1 MTTSDQSI
9 EALQQENQR
18 LREQV
23 AALTSERDQQNQPSQ
38 DTPERYNLL
47 FQNMVEGTVFHEV
60 VYDTEGQACNYRI
73 LDVNPAFERML
84 QIPRAAILG
93 KVATEAYG
101 TESAPF
107 LDIYAGVAHTGTPEQ
122 FQTTFGAQVFDIRV
136 TSPRRGEFVTMFF
149 DITGKKIT
157 EGELLRFRD
166 ILNTTP
172 ELLATAPADTGAL
185 DYANPALC
193 RMLGYTADEI
203 IGMPV
208 PAVFAEPPEQV
219 NGHFRRCIESGTSQG
234 ELHCKRK
241 DGSTFPIYFSAHT
254 LFRGEGVPPLVA
266 SFFRDLTAQK
276 QGEEERIRLTQQ
288 VIDIQRDALREL
300 STPLI
305 PITDDVVIMPLIGT
319 IDSGRAQMV
328 MEGLLTGV
336 AQHQAELVILDITG
350 VQVVDTQVAKAL
362 VQVAQAVKLL
372 GAQVMLTGIQPQ
384 IAQTLVHLG
393 VELDGIITHG
403 SLQAGIAAALHV

>member
-1 MTTSDQSI
+1 MKTNDQSI

-23 AALTSERDQQNQPSQ
+23 AALTNERDQRQQPSQ
-38 DTPERYNLL
+38 DTEERYRLL
-47 FQNMVEGTVFHEV
+47 FQNMVEGIVFHEII
-60 VYDTEGQACNYRI
+60 YNTEGKPCNYRI

-84 QIPRAAILG
+84 QVSREAVIG
-93 KVATEAYG
+93 KPATEAYG

-107 LDIYAGVAHTGTPEQ
+107 LDIYARVADTGIPEQ
-122 FQTTFGAQVFDIRV
+122 FETKFGAQIFDIRV
-136 TSPRRGEFVTMFF
+136 ISPRRGEFVTMFF
-149 DITGKKIT
+149 DITGQKIT
-157 EGELLRFRD
+157 EGELRRFRD
-166 ILNTTP
+166 ILDTTP

-208 PAVFAEPPEQV
+208 PAVFTEPPEQV
-219 NGHFRRCIESGTSQG
+219 NAHFQRCIESGTSQG

-241 DGSTFPIYFSAHT
+241 DGSTFPIFFSAHT

-276 QGEEERIRLTQQ
+276 QGEEERIRLQQ
-288 VIDIQRDALREL
+288 QIIAAQEDTLREL

-319 IDSGRAQMV
+319 IDSRRAQMV
-328 MEGLLTGV
+328 MEALLEGV

-350 VQVVDTQVAKAL
+350 VQVVDTQVARAL
-362 VQVAQAVKLL
+362 IQVAQAVKLL

-393 VELDGIITHG
+393 VELEGIITRG
-403 SLQAGIAAALHV
+403 SLQAGIATALNV